1 MKHILT
7 NISEQKFSK
16 IATELK
22 QRAGIALVGN
32 SGNVESKGF
41 EIRFCYDTI
50 AKTLELELLKKPW
63 FVPQSLIDSKI
74 KEYMDGPGAAF
85 LDSPE

>member
-7 NISEQKFSK
+7 NISEQKFNK
-16 IATELK
+16 IAAELK

-41 EIRFCYDTI
+41 EVRFCYDDT

-74 KEYMDGPGAAF
+74 AEYMAGPGAAF